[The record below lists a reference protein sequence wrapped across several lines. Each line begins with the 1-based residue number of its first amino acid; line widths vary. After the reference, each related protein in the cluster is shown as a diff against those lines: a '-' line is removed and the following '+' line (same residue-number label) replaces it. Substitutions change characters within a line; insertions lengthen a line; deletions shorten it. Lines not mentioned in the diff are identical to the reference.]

1 MKKKLY
7 TKYILILK
15 SHNDILQNKKAIK
28 NLLLKKLPK
37 KARLNFQRFYFAYC
51 KGGSFH
57 KCSDATLP
65 MCPELLLNILP
76 LSSSNKL
83 DLRLY
88 KDLHLMN
95 RRITDEG
102 HEWL

>member
-37 KARLNFQRFYFAYC
+37 KARLNF
-51 KGGSFH
+51 
-57 KCSDATLP
+57 
-65 MCPELLLNILP
+65 
-76 LSSSNKL
+76 
-83 DLRLY
+83 
-88 KDLHLMN
+88 
-95 RRITDEG
+95 
-102 HEWL
+102 